1 MTSRQP
7 ANNISANDIR
17 TGTDNGKPRGKP
29 VKMVGEP
36 VTLSTGI
43 TVYARKVSPYSRQ
56 AVMQSVPKP
65 KPPLVEVDYGE
76 DKKGMEP
83 NEADPDYQAAL
94 EEYTSAVAVK
104 SGDAMLRLGVMV
116 EIDYDVLNALRMDF
130 ESLGMEMDADDKLAY
145 LKHVAI
151 GSEEDLTLLGAVIT
165 SQSQPT
171 EEAVQAH
178 ADSFSGDVEGQARA
192 VGASSEIPAAA

>member
-1 MTSRQP
+1 MTQTEKS
-7 ANNISANDIR
+7 
-17 TGTDNGKPRGKP
+17 RGKP
-29 VKMVGEP
+29 VKMIGEP
-36 VTLSTGI
+36 VELSTGI
-43 TVYARKVSPYSRQ
+43 TVFARKVSPYSRQ

-65 KPPLVEVDYGE
+65 KPPLVEADYGE
-76 DKKGMEP
+76 GKKGMEP
-83 NEADPDYQAAL
+83 NEADPDYQIAL
-94 EEYTSAVAVK
+94 EEYQQAVAVK

-116 EIDYDVLNALRMDF
+116 EIDYEVLNSLRDDF
-130 ESLGMEMDADDKLAY
+130 KSLGMEMDADDKLAY

-178 ADSFSGDVEGQARA
+178 ADSFSGNVEGQART
-192 VGASSEIPAAA
+192 VGAPAEIGITT